1 MSESSYIPWGGG
13 ECPIDKPVYILYR
26 NGNMDFTKFPH
37 FMRWN
42 HIGDDFDIVG
52 YKE

>member
-26 NGNMDFTKFPH
+26 NGNMDFTKFPR
-37 FMRWN
+37 FMCWK
-42 HIGDDFDIVG
+42 HIGGDFDIVG